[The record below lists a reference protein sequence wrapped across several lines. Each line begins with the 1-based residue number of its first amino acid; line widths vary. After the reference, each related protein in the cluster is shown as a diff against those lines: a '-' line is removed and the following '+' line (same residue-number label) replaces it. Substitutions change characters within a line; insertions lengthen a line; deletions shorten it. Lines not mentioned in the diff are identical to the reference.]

1 MIKTSLPFL
10 LLALVAC
17 SSGDDSSTDTS
28 TTNDA
33 GTTTTDTDGSTT
45 DTDGSVADGAT
56 LTGDSATQ
64 TGVGPVAKS
73 VPLGTCETTADGTS
87 VGPTS
92 SSESDKT
99 IATLGE
105 KNGVKSAT
113 LQCRHDSTGGVTIVQ
128 FTASNFTA
136 PGSFKGERVTM
147 AGSTQFVCVAQYG
160 APPGTAGGGQ
170 VISSLGGECALTVT
184 SQTADAIE
192 GAFSFKVAGGAAV
205 LSHFNLAIKK

>member
-1 MIKTSLPFL
+1 MIKRAL
-10 LLALVAC
+10 LLSLVAVAAC
-17 SSGDDSSTDTS
+17 SSGDSTSDTSNAADASATTDAGTDQTDSAATDTDASTS
-28 TTNDA
+28 TTDA
-33 GTTTTDTDGSTT
+33 
-45 DTDGSVADGAT
+45 
-56 LTGDSATQ
+56 ATQ
-64 TGVGPVAKS
+64 TGGPTAKS
-73 VPLGTCETTADGTS
+73 VPLGTCETTADGTNI
-87 VGPTS
+87 GPTS

-113 LQCRHDSTGGVTIVQ
+113 LQCQHDSTGGISIIQ
-128 FTASNFTA
+128 FTASNFTS

-160 APPGTAGGGQ
+160 APPSTSGGGQ

-184 SQTADAIE
+184 NQTADAIE
-192 GAFSFKVAGGAAV
+192 GAFSFKVAGGASI